1 MTFAEVA
8 RLVESIRLGNDKR
21 EALSCVKDEKKACLY
36 YGILFPNKGMLTKG
50 DLSGRFAKEV
60 GVFVDV
66 LLDVVNEQS
75 FAMALAQESNKS
87 ASQGWSVPQ
96 AQRMMEGVCSGALP
110 IIETAHKMDEI
121 EARLFWKHVL
131 GEHAPLT
138 PNSFLTCL
146 GMNQGV
152 HQDVMRRHIALKE
165 PFALLE
171 VIYNDPKS
179 LDIPSRWYE
188 ETDIALTPR
197 RYKPFLPYQD
207 EQILKDYNGAV
218 YQVIPQN
225 GKTRMLYVLPEVN
238 GTRLVWR
245 DRAGRIDRP
254 DAVPNVDWLPKGPLI
269 MEVSLETDHRTG
281 YTRLGVFDAI
291 FPRYPHLTLQERL
304 DKLHAHLKE
313 HQENNRLKIE
323 DDDWLYPDAPII
335 IHSLSGPYKI
345 SKLLSWGEDDEVRRF
360 PDLGAFD
367 PFKEGGYVLMKSLA
381 KAILRLHSVRK
392 VTGDLLEVELACIDG
407 LDDFIPI
414 GKVEVTG
421 ELKIA
426 SQGTLARLTNIVLNK
441 DWQDIPPEV
450 IIPMGVI
457 VPEITQNPLKGENMM
472 VTDIMDDLGISDI
485 TQYVDLLHGV
495 A

>member
-21 EALSCVKDEKKACLY
+21 EALSCIKDEKKACLY

-50 DLSGRFAKEV
+50 DLSGRFAREV

-152 HQDVMRRHIALKE
+152 HQDVMRRHIMLKE
-165 PFALLE
+165 PMKLIHVLFD
-171 VIYNDPKS
+171 DPES
-179 LDIPSRWYE
+179 LDIPTRWYE
-188 ETDIALTPR
+188 ETNIALTPR
-197 RYKPFLPYQD
+197 RYLPFHPHDDTQSLEDFNGGFYQR
-207 EQILKDYNGAV
+207 L
-218 YQVIPQN
+218 YQK
-225 GKTRMLYVLPEVN
+225 GSTKMLYILPEPS

-245 DRAGRIDRP
+245 DRGGRLTSAGVIP
-254 DAVPNVDWLPKGPLI
+254 DEWLPKGPI
-269 MEVSLETDHRTG
+269 ILETISHEDVLHV
-281 YTRLGVFDAI
+281 YDAI
-291 FPRYPHLTLQERL
+291 YPRYPHLSLTQRL
-304 DKLHAHLKE
+304 GKAEWDSGDIVIHMPTEIDKMSELVS
-313 HQENNRLKIE
+313 
-323 DDDWLYPDAPII
+323 
-335 IHSLSGPYKI
+335 SLS
-345 SKLLSWGEDDEVRRF
+345 EEEVIRF
-360 PDLGAFD
+360 PDMDAFD
-367 PFKEGGYVLMKSLA
+367 PFKSGGFVLTASLA
-381 KAILRLHSVRK
+381 KAILRFNSVRK
-392 VTGDLLEVELACIDG
+392 VTGDLLEIELACVDG

-414 GKVEVTG
+414 GKVKVTG
-421 ELKIA
+421 DLKMT

-457 VPEITQNPLKGENMM
+457 VPEITQNPLKADNMM
-472 VTDIMDDLGISDI
+472 ITGIMDDLGISDI

>member
-36 YGILFPNKGMLTKG
+36 YGVLFPNKGMLTKG

-96 AQRMMEGVCSGALP
+96 AQRMMEGVCSGALT

-138 PNSFLTCL
+138 PTSFLTCL

-152 HQDVMRRHIALKE
+152 QQDVMRRHIALKE
-165 PFALLE
+165 PMELIRVLFD
-171 VIYNDPKS
+171 DPES
-179 LDIPSRWYE
+179 LDIPTRWYE
-188 ETDIALTPR
+188 ETNMALTPR
-197 RYKPFLPYQD
+197 RYLPFHPHDDTQLIQEFNGGFYQRLC
-207 EQILKDYNGAV
+207 QKGST
-218 YQVIPQN
+218 
-225 GKTRMLYVLPEVN
+225 KMLYILPEPS
-238 GTRLVWR
+238 GTKLVWR
-245 DRAGRIDRP
+245 DRGGRLTSAGVIP
-254 DAVPNVDWLPKGPLI
+254 EGWSPKGPI
-269 MEVSLETDHRTG
+269 ILETASEQ
-281 YTRLGVFDAI
+281 GVLHVYDVI
-291 FPRYPHLTLQERL
+291 YPRYPHLTLTERL
-304 DKLHAHLKE
+304 EKAGWYSDDIVIHAPVRVDKMSELV
-313 HQENNRLKIE
+313 
-323 DDDWLYPDAPII
+323 
-335 IHSLSGPYKI
+335 STLSEEETI
-345 SKLLSWGEDDEVRRF
+345 RF
-360 PDLGAFD
+360 PDMNEFN
-367 PFKEGGYVLMKSLA
+367 PFLPGGFVLTSSLA

-426 SQGTLARLTNIVLNK
+426 SQGTLGRLTNIVLNK